1 MTSPRLAILV
11 ADQTPRCTSSSAA
24 LHIHIWILLEATAVQ
39 HDSYD
44 PQQPAHL
51 HPITGAISDYDDQQF
66 NVECNIRKLLD
77 LPWDQCPWPAVRL
90 RMLRLAIEGAEIYA
104 YRPAHQAEWVIWF
117 PLDREDDGRMSPREW
132 ARLQGYAV
140 DGQEGA

>member
-1 MTSPRLAILV
+1 MS
-11 ADQTPRCTSSSAA
+11 
-24 LHIHIWILLEATAVQ
+24 
-39 HDSYD
+39 HDSFN
-44 PQQPAHL
+44 PQQPTP
-51 HPITGAISDYDDQQF
+51 HPLTPTSNTSSVSDFEDQQF

>member
-1 MTSPRLAILV
+1 M
-11 ADQTPRCTSSSAA
+11 
-24 LHIHIWILLEATAVQ
+24 
-39 HDSYD
+39 
-44 PQQPAHL
+44 
-51 HPITGAISDYDDQQF
+51 SDYDDQQL

-104 YRPAHQAEWVIWF
+104 YRPTHQDKWVIWF
-117 PLDREDDGRMSPREW
+117 PLDRDREARMSPREW
-132 ARLQGYAV
+132 AILQGYAI